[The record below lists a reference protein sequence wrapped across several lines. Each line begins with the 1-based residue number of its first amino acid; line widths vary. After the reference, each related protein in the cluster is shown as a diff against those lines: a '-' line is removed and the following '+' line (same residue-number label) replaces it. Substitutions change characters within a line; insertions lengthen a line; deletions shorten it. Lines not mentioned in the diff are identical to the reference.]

1 MMKSEIEQILKEL
14 SKEFSTKTTALLEAR
29 KVFVSFDPDGLRVFL
44 KKEIQAQVENL

>member
-29 KVFVSFDPDGLRVFL
+29 KVFVSFDPERLCCT
-44 KKEIQAQVENL
+44 NLSVKGFSAI

>member
-29 KVFVSFDPDGLRVFL
+29 KVFVSFDP
-44 KKEIQAQVENL
+44 EIQLSIN